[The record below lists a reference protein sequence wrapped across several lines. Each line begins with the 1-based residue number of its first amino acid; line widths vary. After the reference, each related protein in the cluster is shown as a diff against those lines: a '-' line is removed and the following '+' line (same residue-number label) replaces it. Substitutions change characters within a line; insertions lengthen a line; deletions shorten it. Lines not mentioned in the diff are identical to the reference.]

1 MNESKR
7 LPAGVLRRNRG
18 VALALQGGGAHGAF
32 TWGVLD
38 RLLED
43 GLEVGAISGV
53 SSGAIIG
60 AMLVQG
66 LVRGGA
72 AGARAELA
80 RLWERVGQA
89 RGAMAGIE
97 DWFWSPGPFGALAWQ
112 GMEAMLRVFGPAHL
126 NPFGH
131 NPLRPLLGGLL
142 DCRMLADPAATPLY
156 VAATDVETGVAV
168 VFDNAAIDVDVL
180 LASACLPLVFPPM
193 RIGGRAFWDGGCAGN
208 PPLGP
213 LLGPEPPEELL
224 VIRAQPTYRAGTP
237 SGPAEIMNRL
247 NEIASHNV
255 LQAELALVP
264 ETVRLRVF
272 DADAV
277 LRDLPASSKF
287 RADPGVLRILFTA
300 GRAAAEGWI
309 AVPAPARI

>member
-131 NPLRPLLGGLL
+131 NPLRPLLSGLL
-142 DCRMLADPAATPLY
+142 DCRMLADPAATPLS
-156 VAATDVETGVAV
+156 VAATDMETGVAV